1 MDKFIFALTGPTGA
15 GKSTVSECF
24 RKLGVYVADC
34 DIAAKAVMQKGSQ
47 CLDEVRK
54 NFGDEIFEADG
65 ELNRK
70 ALADIVFSNND
81 KLKLLNSVTH
91 KYITRYITE
100 EIAAAESEIAAIDG
114 AVIIGSPVENMCRL
128 TVVVTAD
135 KKIRIKRIM
144 QRDKI
149 DYISATERINAQMSS
164 EEYESYADFTVKN
177 NGDYVRLEEC
187 VGDLYSKIKAISKA
201 SGAATPSA

>member
-24 RKLGVYVADC
+24 RKHGVYVADC
-34 DIAAKAVMQKGSQ
+34 DAAAKAVMQKGSQ
-47 CLDEVRK
+47 CLSEVRE
-54 NFGDEIFEADG
+54 NFGNEVFTADG

-70 ALADIVFSNND
+70 ALADIVFNDKD

-91 KYITRYITE
+91 KYITQYITE
-100 EIAAAESEIAAIDG
+100 EIAAAKSDIAAIDG
-114 AVIIGSPVENMCRL
+114 AVIIGSPVEDMCRL

-135 KKIRIKRIM
+135 EKKRIARIM

-149 DYISATERINAQMSS
+149 DYKAAKERINAQMSS

-201 SGAATPSA
+201 SGKTAPTA